1 MCFLLWSMILSIYQI
16 SETVYDWRAG
26 LALKDTML
34 NREFQQHQDR
44 NSTQVLQLI
53 QQK

>member
-1 MCFLLWSMILSIYQI
+1 MCFLLWRMILSIYQI
-16 SETVYDWRAG
+16 SGTVYNWREG

-34 NREFQQHQDR
+34 DRQFQQHQDR
-44 NSTQVLQLI
+44 NSTQVLQLL